1 MPLTLIPRMRR
12 MSSQAKIS
20 SWRRLVRRIDAAG
33 EPLRNIDDHELRKKS
48 LALKYE
54 ARCGKQLEELLV
66 DAYALVREA
75 GDRAMGMRH
84 YEVQL
89 LGGIAIFFDSIVEMQ
104 TGEGKTLTATLPLYL
119 NALTGKGSHLATAND
134 YLAERDA
141 EIMQPVYA
149 ALGMTVGVVQSDTQ
163 RPARQ
168 SAYQCDI
175 TYSTAKEFGF
185 DFLRDRLLLRQQ
197 QLQGERFVS
206 SLMGDENATAQ
217 DEPVQRGHNFVLI
230 DEADSILI
238 DEARTPLIVSSIP
251 DEIAKASIA
260 LYQWCAEVCSEF
272 ENETHYEFLPK
283 SRQLDLTPEGRRFVR
298 KLKKPALL
306 AQTPILDIYEQM
318 ELAIYVDDN
327 YIRDRHY
334 VVRDGEIVIVDEFTG
349 RLAEGRKWKA
359 GIHQAIEAREE
370 VEISIATSEAAR
382 ITVQDLCLRY
392 NRIAGMTGTI
402 GNSDT
407 ELQKIYEIGVV
418 RVPTNKPSQREQWPD
433 RVFGTEESKW
443 QAIVEEVAK
452 LHQTGRPVLI
462 GTRSIDKSEILAGLL
477 DTKGIKHEVL
487 NAKNLPREAEIV
499 AEAGQLGRVTVATNM
514 AGRGTDIKVGD
525 DALELGGLHVICT
538 EMHESARIDRQLI
551 GRCGRQGDVGTFR
564 QFMSLE
570 DDLLKVGF
578 GQKRADQLATYKST
592 PQAKLD
598 RMASLFRQ
606 AQLKVEREHF
616 QSRKMLLHKEKI
628 RSEMQL
634 EMGQDPFLDVA
645 GA

>member
-1 MPLTLIPRMRR
+1 M
-12 MSSQAKIS
+12 
-20 SWRRLVRRIDAAG
+20 
-33 EPLRNIDDHELRKKS
+33 
-48 LALKYE
+48 
-54 ARCGKQLEELLV
+54 
-66 DAYALVREA
+66 
-75 GDRAMGMRH
+75 
-84 YEVQL
+84 
-89 LGGIAIFFDSIVEMQ
+89 
-104 TGEGKTLTATLPLYL
+104 
-119 NALTGKGSHLATAND
+119 
-134 YLAERDA
+134 
-141 EIMQPVYA
+141 
-149 ALGMTVGVVQSDTQ
+149 
-163 RPARQ
+163 
-168 SAYQCDI
+168 
-175 TYSTAKEFGF
+175 
-185 DFLRDRLLLRQQ
+185 
-197 QLQGERFVS
+197 
-206 SLMGDENATAQ
+206 
-217 DEPVQRGHNFVLI
+217 
-230 DEADSILI
+230 
-238 DEARTPLIVSSIP
+238 
-251 DEIAKASIA
+251 
-260 LYQWCAEVCSEF
+260 
-272 ENETHYEFLPK
+272 
-283 SRQLDLTPEGRRFVR
+283 
-298 KLKKPALL
+298 
-306 AQTPILDIYEQM
+306 
-318 ELAIYVDDN
+318 
-327 YIRDRHY
+327 
-334 VVRDGEIVIVDEFTG
+334 
-349 RLAEGRKWKA
+349 
-359 GIHQAIEAREE
+359 
-370 VEISIATSEAAR
+370 
-382 ITVQDLCLRY
+382 
-392 NRIAGMTGTI
+392 
-402 GNSDT
+402 
-407 ELQKIYEIGVV
+407 
-418 RVPTNKPSQREQWPD
+418 
-433 RVFGTEESKW
+433 FGTEESKW